1 MAIIHYRVHT
11 QTDPRS
17 SEGVIFLTRGKRPM
31 MRDYVAYADRLTV
44 EYGTT
49 IHAVYEGYPS
59 SLEDVP
65 VFESNLHLATRLQLA
80 AENKLLYDRTAPLW
94 RVGKTSEQVQQSMNY
109 YIRQQERTLN
119 DLKIAAEHL
128 DVQGFSLYDPTH
140 LDTFDVA
147 RFMSHIQTR
156 GGSDL
161 SSLTGKAIELAS
173 LLALCAALIPEM
185 VAADPLG
192 ECCTEPD
199 YVVAPNPD
207 PNRVYQMAKIICV
220 NCGHELPHL
229 EGHKMPKHD
238 ELIVVVAA

>member
-11 QTDPRS
+11 QADPRS
-17 SEGVIFLTRGKRPM
+17 SKGVIFLTRGKRPM
-31 MRDYVAYADRLTV
+31 MRNYVAYADRLTV

-65 VFESNLHLATRLQLA
+65 VFESNLHLATRLMLV
-80 AENKLLYDRTAPLW
+80 AENKLLNDRIAPLW
-94 RVGKTSEQVQQSMNY
+94 RIGKISEQVQQYMNY

-128 DVQGFSLYDPTH
+128 DVQGFSLYDPGH
-140 LDTFDVA
+140 LDVFDVA
-147 RFMSHIQTR
+147 RFMSHVEMR
-156 GGSDL
+156 SGSDL
-161 SSLTGKAIELAS
+161 SSLSGKAIELAS
-173 LLALCAALIPEM
+173 LLALCAALIPDM

-192 ECCTEPD
+192 ACCTEPD

-207 PNRVYQMAKIICV
+207 PNRVYQAANIICV
-220 NCGHELPHL
+220 NCGHELPRL
-229 EGHKMPKHD
+229 KGHKMPRHNELVVD
-238 ELIVVVAA
+238 EAA